1 MQEGKGRDLCSA
13 NTQRNMEFNDEDD
26 MSNITFSGDED
37 CSAKVGGSR
46 APLASVR
53 QLQSKTTSRVKKQ
66 QQQQPSHLG
75 ARRYPSSMG
84 GKQKSLP
91 KKELCTTTTELATLT
106 RAMAA
111 AALANE
117 AQRLA
122 HLRARAHWME
132 ELNKPCYK
140 GRTNQQK
147 RRNNGNRAK
156 RQPKPKQQWDCTAQP
171 LVGEG
176 ILQIRNM
183 QEREASALA
192 ERRERQLCRR
202 MKSLKRGETF
212 HLEAKEA
219 FNTRRK
225 KTNMEANKPVSI
237 TTETK
242 PEKIGH
248 TLREEL
254 VMNDRCDGNIE
265 RTFGKI
271 QITPSKIASLK
282 CCCRT
287 RSTSPF
293 DEKIVAGLM
302 ITTAQDEHRGVG
314 ATAHSSS
321 SPLTKHSSDQDLL
334 EERHLEAL
342 TRIEKQLEEIRLM
355 NENEHPLKLENLAHC
370 YDNDSK
376 IPIKQ
381 GNLQTDSLLLVSE
394 VVNET
399 DVVSCITITPSEKS
413 CLITGEHDFPI
424 SLHNGE
430 NISLSSELKQFLA
443 NRDCV
448 DSSRSEVLPSKLIEL

>member
-13 NTQRNMEFNDEDD
+13 NTQQNMEWNDEDD

-37 CSAKVGGSR
+37 CSAKVAGSR

-53 QLQSKTTSRVKKQ
+53 QIQSKTMSRIKKQ
-66 QQQQPSHLG
+66 QRQPSRLG
-75 ARRYPSSMG
+75 ARRHPSSVG
-84 GKQKSLP
+84 GKQKSLLG
-91 KKELCTTTTELATLT
+91 KEPCITTNELATLT
-106 RAMAA
+106 RATAA

-122 HLRARAHWME
+122 QLRARAHWIE
-132 ELNKPCYK
+132 ERNKPCYK
-140 GRTNQQK
+140 GRTKLQK
-147 RRNNGNRAK
+147 RRNNSNQAK

-192 ERRERQLCRR
+192 ERRERQLYRR
-202 MKSLKRGETF
+202 MKSLERDETF
-212 HLEAKEA
+212 HLEAKQA
-219 FNTRRK
+219 FHTRRK
-225 KTNMEANKPVSI
+225 KTNMETNKHIGI
-237 TTETK
+237 TTETN

-293 DEKIVAGLM
+293 DENIVAGL
-302 ITTAQDEHRGVG
+302 INTAAQDKRRGVE
-314 ATAHSSS
+314 ATAHFSS

-334 EERHLEAL
+334 EERQLEAL
-342 TRIEKQLEEIRLM
+342 KSIEKQLEEIRLI
-355 NENEHPLKLENLAHC
+355 NEDECPFQLENLAYC
-370 YDNDSK
+370 YDNESR
-376 IPIKQ
+376 IPIEQ
-381 GNLQTDSLLLVSE
+381 GNLHNDSLLLVSE

-399 DVVSCITITPSEKS
+399 DVVSCITVTPSENN
-413 CLITGEHDFPI
+413 CLITGEHDFQI

-430 NISLSSELKQFLA
+430 NISFSSELKQFLA
-443 NRDCV
+443 NRDV
-448 DSSRSEVLPSKLIEL
+448 DSSSPEVLPSKLIEL